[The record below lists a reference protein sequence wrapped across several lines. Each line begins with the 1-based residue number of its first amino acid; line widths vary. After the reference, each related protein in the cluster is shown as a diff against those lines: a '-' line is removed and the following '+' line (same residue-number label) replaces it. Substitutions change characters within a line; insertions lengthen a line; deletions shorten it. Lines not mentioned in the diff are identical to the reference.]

1 MHFLLNKLLYLGA
14 GKSFYTFSNADGKVW
29 MMPVKNMRVAMNLYQ
44 PSGIKGKLLKQFFP
58 CLHNIRLVRTVIKAE
73 RTTCELQEDLRNLLC
88 RVFRTADLEFAVFCG
103 TPCVHQKITIQL
115 SNSRQILGY
124 CKVVDNEEIAEL
136 FQREAEILQRLEK
149 QGLKGIPHC
158 LYCGKTNKGIY
169 LFVQSTIKTQQS
181 QVQHEWG
188 DLHEAFIDELRRR
201 SKQTV
206 VFEESDYYHTLH
218 ELQNHLDWLPSIT
231 DRELIERVIDRI
243 MEIHHGK
250 QVKFSAYHADFTPWN
265 MFVEK
270 GKLFVF
276 DWEYAR
282 LSYPNGLDRYHF
294 FTQTAIFE
302 KHWSASEIIDYMESE
317 KASWIDRE
325 KYPLYLIDAIARFT
339 IREKGKVTGD
349 IEKSLSIWIGLLE
362 YLQK

>member
-1 MHFLLNKLLYLGA
+1 MHFLLNKLLNLGA
-14 GKSFYTFSNADGKVW
+14 GKSFYLFSNADGKVW
-29 MMPVKNMRVAMNLYQ
+29 LMPVKNMRIAMNLYQ

-58 CLHNIRLVRTVIKAE
+58 YLHNVGLVRNVVKAE
-73 RTTCELQEDLRNLLC
+73 RTTCELQEDLRNLFC
-88 RVFRTADLEFAVFCG
+88 RIFRISNMEFAVFCG

-115 SNSRQILGY
+115 SKKRQILGY
-124 CKVVDNEEIAEL
+124 CKVVDNEEIAKL
-136 FQREAEILQRLEK
+136 FQREAEVLQRLEK

-158 LYCGKTNKGIY
+158 FYCGKTNKGISF
-169 LFVQSTIKTQQS
+169 FVQSTIKTQQS

-201 SKQTV
+201 SQQTV
-206 VFEESDYYHTLH
+206 VFEESDYYQTLH
-218 ELQNHLDWLPSIT
+218 ELQSHLDWLPST
-231 DRELIERVIDRI
+231 ADRELIEKVIDRI

-270 GKLFVF
+270 RKLFVF

-282 LSYPNGLDRYHF
+282 LTYPTGLDRYHF

-302 KHWSASEIIDYMESE
+302 KHWKSLEIIDYMESE
-317 KASWIDRE
+317 KGNWIDKE
-325 KYPLYLIDAIARFT
+325 KYTLYLIEVVARFS
-339 IREKGKVTGD
+339 IREKGNVNGD
-349 IEKSLSIWIGLLE
+349 IAKSFSIWMELLD